1 MKKAVVFLL
10 LCLVQIPLWSDVPAP
25 PPWIYGQWQTMVEA
39 EEGNEAIVIIF
50 TGSDI
55 LINGASVL
63 QMIIEGYIS
72 SFNQLIQ
79 DNIYTIRIEY
89 ADGFWWEESFPM
101 PSMTSV
107 YTDESYEEGGYDTMT
122 YFFIPLRIGPAPSPV
137 PSDFN

>member
-1 MKKAVVFLL
+1 MKKTGIVLL
-10 LCLVQIPLWSDVPAP
+10 FCLVCLPLWCDVPSP
-25 PPWIYGQWQTMVEA
+25 PPWIYGQWQTVVET
-39 EEGNEAIVIIF
+39 EEGNEALVIIF
-50 TGSDI
+50 TDDDI

-63 QMIIEGYIS
+63 RMIIEGYIG
-72 SFNQLIQ
+72 SFNQLES
-79 DNIYTIRIEY
+79 DNIYTIHIEY

-122 YFFIPLRIGPAPSPV
+122 YFFIPLRIGPAPV